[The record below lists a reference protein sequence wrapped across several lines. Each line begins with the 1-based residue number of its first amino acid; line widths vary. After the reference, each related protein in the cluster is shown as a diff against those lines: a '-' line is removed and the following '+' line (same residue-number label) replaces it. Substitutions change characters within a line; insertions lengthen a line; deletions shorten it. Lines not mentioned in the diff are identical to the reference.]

1 MCRSVVNQTHFV
13 QTMVCNFI
21 DRANDF
27 LDAGFIRPALS
38 DQRIAKV
45 SKIIYCSWRKTQD
58 IAGMQHVA
66 YFKLRRKPA

>member
-1 MCRSVVNQTHFV
+1 MCRSAANQTHFV
-13 QTMVCNFI
+13 QTVVCNFI

-45 SKIIYCSWRKTQD
+45 SKIISCSWRKTQD
-58 IAGMQHVA
+58 IACIQYVV